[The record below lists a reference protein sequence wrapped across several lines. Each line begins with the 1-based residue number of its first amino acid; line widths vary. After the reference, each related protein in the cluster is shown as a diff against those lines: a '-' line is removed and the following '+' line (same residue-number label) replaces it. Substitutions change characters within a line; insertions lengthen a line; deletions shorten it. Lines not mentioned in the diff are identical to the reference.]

1 MPKDLFEIMSK
12 THGHERAFMIGR
24 TCLER
29 PYLTI
34 RANTLKTSRK
44 DLMHRLSKDYKYD
57 VRECEYAPNGIRF
70 NRPPEQSLFQHVEY
84 RKGHF
89 EIQDEASQL
98 LAMRVDCRPG

>member
-1 MPKDLFEIMSK
+1 MITWASRLKAFQTPDFADLFDHPSIPEHARCSMPKDLFDMIAKS
-12 THGHERAFMIGR
+12 HGAERAFMIGR

-44 DLMHRLSKDYKYD
+44 DLMHKLRDDYKYD

-70 NRPPEQSLFQHVEY
+70 NR
-84 RKGHF
+84 
-89 EIQDEASQL
+89 
-98 LAMRVDCRPG
+98 